1 MIEGKI
7 IAVFISGRGSN
18 FKAIMEE
25 IKKETI
31 KGRIV
36 LVVSDNPDAPG
47 LLYARENN
55 IECAVFKKKNSDSRS
70 EYFEK
75 IISVL
80 KVKNIELI
88 ILAGFMKILSPNIVG
103 SYRNSIL
110 NIHPALLPSFPG
122 EYAQKKALEYGVK
135 YSGCTVHFV
144 DEGVDSGPIIAQ
156 KAVPVKDGDTEQT
169 LSDRILEKEHIIYP
183 EAVRLFCDNKLSVKG
198 RRVFT
203 KR

>member
-1 MIEGKI
+1 MTEGKR

-25 IKKETI
+25 IKKGTI

-36 LVVSDNPDAPG
+36 LVISDNTHAPG

-55 IECAVFKKKNSDSRS
+55 IECVVFKKINSDSRS

-75 IISVL
+75 IISEL
-80 KVKNIELI
+80 KAKNIELI

-103 SYRNSIL
+103 LYRNRIL

-122 EYAQKKALEYGVK
+122 EHAQKKALEYGVK

-156 KAVPVKDGDTEQT
+156 KAIQVKDGDTEQI
-169 LSDRILEKEHIIYP
+169 LSDRILEKEHVIYP

-203 KR
+203 KL

>member
-1 MIEGKI
+1 
-7 IAVFISGRGSN
+7 
-18 FKAIMEE
+18 MEE
-25 IKKETI
+25 IKKGTI

-36 LVVSDNPDAPG
+36 LVVSDNPDALG
-47 LLYARENN
+47 LSYARENN
-55 IECAVFKKKNSDSRS
+55 IECAVFKKKNSDTRS

-75 IISVL
+75 IISEL

-103 SYRNSIL
+103 LYRNRIL
-110 NIHPALLPSFPG
+110 NIHPALLPSFTG
-122 EYAQKKALEYGVK
+122 EHAQKKALDHGVK

-156 KAVPVKDGDTEQT
+156 ETVPVKDGDTEQI
-169 LSDRILEKEHIIYP
+169 LSDRILEKEHVIYP

-203 KR
+203 KL